1 MKEIINLRQGFLS
14 VKVYA
19 LKFTQLSKYAPT
31 LVADSRDKMNKFFKG
46 VSELV
51 VNQCLSAMI
60 IQSMTISRLIVHAEQ
75 IEEQNLKQV
84 TREVKRPKTDYGNSS
99 KGKFEGQGNQPW

>member
-1 MKEIINLRQGFLS
+1 M
-14 VKVYA
+14 
-19 LKFTQLSKYAPT
+19 
-31 LVADSRDKMNKFFKG
+31 ADSRDKMNKFVKG

-51 VNQCLSAMI
+51 VNQCCSAMI
-60 IQSMTISRLIVHAEQ
+60 IQSMNISRLIVHVEQ